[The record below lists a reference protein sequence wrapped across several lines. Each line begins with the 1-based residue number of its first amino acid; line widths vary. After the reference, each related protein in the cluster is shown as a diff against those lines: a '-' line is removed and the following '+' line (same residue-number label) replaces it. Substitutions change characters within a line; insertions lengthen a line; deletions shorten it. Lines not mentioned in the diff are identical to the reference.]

1 MRRPLILAIAA
12 LAGLLI
18 VLLVL
23 VRAPEPHMA
32 AAPEKPVMQAPPPA
46 PVAAP
51 QPVAAKSVEPIA
63 KPAAA
68 TEQKPPDPPKPTI
81 AALEPPSDANAP
93 AEDGADENAEDT
105 EPAES
110 GPPAIDTDHATDLL
124 ADMIARQETT
134 SESDHLPNTA
144 VQTLKKFDQESD
156 DANWSDNA
164 EQHIEA
170 ALDAWIGALPEA
182 AQAHLALIHIEC
194 RESLCQVLAADND
207 PDSESER
214 SNAGHDWQ
222 QAIGSLTQ
230 QPWWHELGFVD
241 LTTQVSGADGHTLYM
256 SFLLRELKTPPAPDA
271 PPPDDAG
278 ATDGGG

>member
-1 MRRPLILAIAA
+1 MRRPLIPAIAV
-12 LAGLLI
+12 LAGLVI
-18 VLLVL
+18 VLLVWT
-23 VRAPEPHMA
+23 RAPEPHTA
-32 AAPEKPVMQAPPPA
+32 VAPAKPIVRAPAPTAVPPA
-46 PVAAP
+46 VAPKPA
-51 QPVAAKSVEPIA
+51 EPIA

-93 AEDGADENAEDT
+93 AEDAADENAEDT
-105 EPAES
+105 QPEDS

-134 SESDHLPNTA
+134 SEGDRLPNTA
-144 VQTLKKFDQESD
+144 VQTLKKFDQEPD

-164 EQHIEA
+164 EQHIES
-170 ALDAWIGALPEA
+170 ALDAWIGALPED

-207 PDSESER
+207 PGSESER

-256 SFLLRELKTPPAPDA
+256 SFLLRELKTPAAPEA
-271 PPPDDAG
+271 PPPDDSG
-278 ATDGGG
+278 ATDAGG